1 MLGKL
6 MRIAIFTV
14 ADFGTALSSL
24 LKIHHNKDK
33 KDTFFEISFLESVLS
48 LAILI
53 CIVCQKQIS

>member
-14 ADFGTALSSL
+14 ADFGIALSSL

-53 CIVCQKQIS
+53 CIVRQKQIS